1 MRTKNVTSIALL
13 FMLMLL
19 GQAMTGHLYQY
30 PGIDVD
36 SSLESE
42 SIVMASNSTAVSY
55 THLTLPTK
63 RIV

>member
-30 PGIDVD
+30 PGMDVD

-42 SIVMASNSTAVSY
+42 NIVMASNSTD
-55 THLTLPTK
+55 TDGDGG
-63 RIV
+63 

>member
-1 MRTKNVTSIALL
+1 VERYRRNMRTKNVTSIALL

-30 PGIDVD
+30 PGMDVD

-42 SIVMASNSTAVSY
+42 SIVMASNSTD
-55 THLTLPTK
+55 TDGDG
-63 RIV
+63 